1 MKEGEEEGE
10 REDTP
15 VDPENNQ
22 RSCRVIRAQD
32 RDLIPQIPFL
42 LFPFPFV
49 SISFVLSFV
58 FLHPFKKHAIT
69 NAQNRLSLSGFHGIL
84 VVIMVVSGFRGS
96 QWDCLI
102 FEGGWDVRLP
112 GVINTFA

>member
-1 MKEGEEEGE
+1 LKEGEEEGE
-10 REDTP
+10 RKDAP

-22 RSCRVIRAQD
+22 RSCGVIRAQD
-32 RDLIPQIPFL
+32 RDLVPQKPFL

-69 NAQNRLSLSGFHGIL
+69 NAQNRLSLSGFRGIL
-84 VVIMVVSGFRGS
+84 AVILWLFWGLGLAMGLLSF
-96 QWDCLI
+96 
-102 FEGGWDVRLP
+102 
-112 GVINTFA
+112 